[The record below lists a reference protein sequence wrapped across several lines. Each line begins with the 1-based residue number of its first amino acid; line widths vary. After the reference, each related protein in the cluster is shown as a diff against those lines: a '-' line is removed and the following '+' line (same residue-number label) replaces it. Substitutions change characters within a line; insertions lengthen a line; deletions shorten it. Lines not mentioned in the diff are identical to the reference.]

1 MSKENVL
8 TSFLE
13 NEMIFLHEL
22 SKSYMYMA
30 NHDNLRYDYLMKQS
44 REYNTM
50 YLDALKLVQQE
61 KNSLKQTNNLFDF
74 FNR

>member
-1 MSKENVL
+1 MSKDNVL
-8 TSFLE
+8 TKFLE
-13 NEMIFLHEL
+13 NEITFLHEL

-30 NHDNLRYDYLMKQS
+30 KHDNLRYDYLMKQS

-61 KNSLKQTNNLFDF
+61 KNSLKQTDNLFDF

>member
-1 MSKENVL
+1 MSKDNVL
-8 TSFLE
+8 TEFLE
-13 NEMIFLHEL
+13 SELTFLHEL

-30 NHDNLRYDYLMKQS
+30 KRDNLRYDYLMKQS

-50 YLDALKLVQQE
+50 YLDALKMIQQE
-61 KNSLKQTNNLFDF
+61 KNNLKKSNNIFDF